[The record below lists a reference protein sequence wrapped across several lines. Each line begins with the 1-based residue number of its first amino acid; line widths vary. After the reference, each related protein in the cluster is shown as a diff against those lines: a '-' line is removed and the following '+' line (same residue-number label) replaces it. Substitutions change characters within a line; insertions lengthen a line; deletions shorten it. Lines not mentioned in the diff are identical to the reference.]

1 MLEAVRV
8 AEGVAGFEEIGEHV
22 GRGDLVDGFLDLAV
36 GGFDGAGDVWN
47 RARVVAAGEPEGG
60 FVRDAAVVVAE
71 ALEERGANARRVVIG
86 ETADGERRAIAHGR
100 VVVAHEREHH
110 AFGALIGNEILERGR
125 NGPPDVRRVV
135 LRGARER
142 LDRARILLLPEGV
155 HDAFDDAGVAIGEH
169 RGEDRGRLVG
179 VGVKL
184 PEDVGASDARR
195 RVVALTEL
203 RRAVEDLAGPER
215 VELANRNPPRVVVS
229 LPSDDGEQLIDGM
242 HAPMLPY
249 LPAMRSRLIL
259 ILLTLVLAACGQLE
273 TPTDPLGGGEPIDPT
288 ATFTRVQNEIFT
300 PTCAR
305 LGCHDTIGQQ
315 SQLVLT
321 TGRAY
326 AATVNV
332 PSVEI
337 PSLRRVAPGDVA
349 NSYLYRKITGAGI
362 TGDRMPQALPPL
374 TDAQIALV
382 RNWIRRGAPND

>member
-1 MLEAVRV
+1 VRV
-8 AEGVAGFEEIGEHV
+8 AEGVARFEKIGEHV

-36 GGFDGAGDVWN
+36 GGFDGAGDVRN
-47 RARVVAAGEPEGG
+47 RARVAAARQSEGR
-60 FVRDAAVVVAE
+60 FVRDAAIVVAE
-71 ALEERGANARRVVIG
+71 ALEQRGADAGRVVIG
-86 ETADGERRAIAHGR
+86 ETADRKRRAIAHRG

-110 AFGALIGNEILERGR
+110 ALGALVGDEILQRRRHRPAHVRG
-125 NGPPDVRRVV
+125 VV

-142 LDRARILLLPEGV
+142 FDRARVLALPERV
-155 HDAFDDAGVAIGEH
+155 HDTFDDAGVEVGEH
-169 RGEDRGRLVG
+169 RGEDLVRLVG
-179 VGVKL
+179 VGVQL
-184 PEDVGASDARR
+184 SENVGAADARGR
-195 RVVALTEL
+195 FLAVTEL
-203 RRAVEDLAGPER
+203 RRALEDFASPER
-215 VELANRNPPRVVVS
+215 VELPNGNPPRVVIRF
-229 LPSDDGEQLIDGM
+229 PNDDSEQLIDGM

-259 ILLTLVLAACGQLE
+259 ISLVVVLAACGQLE
-273 TPTDPLGGGEPIDPT
+273 TPTDPGVGGGEPIDPT
-288 ATFTRVQNEIFT
+288 ATFTRVQTEIFT

-315 SQLVLT
+315 SQMVLT

-326 AATVNV
+326 ASIVDV

-349 NSYLYRKITGAGI
+349 NSYLYRKITGSGI